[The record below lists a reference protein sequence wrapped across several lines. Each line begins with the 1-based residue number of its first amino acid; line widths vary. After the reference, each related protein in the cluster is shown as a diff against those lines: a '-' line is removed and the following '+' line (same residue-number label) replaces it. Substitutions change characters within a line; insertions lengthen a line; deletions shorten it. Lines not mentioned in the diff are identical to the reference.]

1 MGLATASFMNQLSM
15 MQTMMQTM
23 NAQYSLMNGAQ
34 AMIGL
39 TNQASNL
46 AMSNPNAIDGG
57 YGQGGYM
64 NNLFQTERALMLNQS
79 RQQMNLKMY
88 EAMQESSQ
96 KLVDKKAGQV
106 GKYLDVS
113 G

>member
-1 MGLATASFMNQLSM
+1 MGLATASFS
-15 MQTMMQTM
+15 MMQTM

-34 AMIGL
+34 ALMGL
-39 TNQASNL
+39 TNQAGNL
-46 AMSNPNAIDGG
+46 AMSNPGALEGG

>member
-1 MGLATASFMNQLSM
+1 MGLATASFMNQLS
-15 MQTMMQTM
+15 MMQTM

>member
-1 MGLATASFMNQLSM
+1 
-15 MQTMMQTM
+15 
-23 NAQYSLMNGAQ
+23 
-34 AMIGL
+34 
-39 TNQASNL
+39 
-46 AMSNPNAIDGG
+46 
-57 YGQGGYM
+57 
-64 NNLFQTERALMLNQS
+64 MLNQS

>member
-1 MGLATASFMNQLSM
+1 MGLATASFYNQLSM
-15 MQTMMQTM
+15 MQVM

-34 AMIGL
+34 AMMGL
-39 TNQASNL
+39 TNQASNV
-46 AMSNPNAIDGG
+46 AMANPGAISGG

-64 NNLFQTERALMLNQS
+64 NNLFQSERALILNQS
-79 RQQMNLKMY
+79 QQQMNLKMY

-96 KLVDKKAGQV
+96 KLVDKKAGEV
-106 GKYLDVS
+106 GKYLDVT

>member
-15 MQTMMQTM
+15 MQTM

-34 AMIGL
+34 AMMGL
-39 TNQASNL
+39 NNQAGNL
-46 AMSNPNAIDGG
+46 AMSNPSAIDGG

-64 NNLFQTERALMLNQS
+64 TNLFQTERALMLNQS
-79 RQQMNLKMY
+79 RQGMNLKMY
-88 EAMQESSQ
+88 EAMQESSK
-96 KLVDKKAGQV
+96 KLVDKKSSEV
-106 GKYLDVS
+106 GKYLDVT